1 MRAPR
6 RRLSEVEGETDA
18 AAEAA
23 ATRQTWLLAGRTIS
37 PRNRSILLEVL
48 VRLLFHPAIVV
59 SVYLLFVG
67 HNAPGGGFA
76 GGLVAGL
83 ALVARYLAG
92 GRYELGEAL
101 PVDAGRLLGTGLLL
115 AAGTA
120 AMPLLFGATVFQSSW
135 FETEVPVLGVLSIGT
150 STLFDIGVYLIVVGL
165 VLDILRTLGAEID
178 RQIDEAGEDAVPP
191 DPADPADPSYPVRD
205 PDLPADPAGA
215 TGPGRAE
222 A

>member
-23 ATRQTWLLAGRTIS
+23 STRQTWLLAGRTIS

-101 PVDAGRLLGTGLLL
+101 PVDAGRVLGAGLLL

-120 AMPLLFGATVFQSSW
+120 AAPLLFGATVFQSAW

-191 DPADPADPSYPVRD
+191 DPAEPAGPSHPVRD